1 VVNRLAKL
9 ANDTSRRR
17 QLMHYHLLNTQQQL
31 RQSELEKVQAS
42 SSLNNRQKLP
52 QRLRDLDDH

>member
-1 VVNRLAKL
+1 
-9 ANDTSRRR
+9 
-17 QLMHYHLLNTQQQL
+17 MHYHLLNTQQQL

-52 QRLRDLDDH
+52 LRLRDIDD